1 MTRGGALLPPG
12 ATGRAPSI
20 SVILP
25 VHNGEPHLADAVAS
39 IQRQTLADFELLAID
54 DRSTD
59 GSAAFLQLAASR
71 DPRIRVV
78 ASRGRGLVEALNLG
92 LSLARGDLV
101 ARMDADDISM
111 PIRFERQAKLL
122 NDSAAIAVVGSAL
135 TLIDDAG
142 RAVGEVDYPTG
153 STQIEAA
160 LARMDC
166 ALAHSSVMAR
176 RSVLVSIGGYREAFR
191 HAEDYDLWLRVAE
204 HHRIENLPERLM
216 CYRHHGASVSQRH
229 GYEQRLATHVAL
241 LCARERRA
249 GHPDPMSGRSSL
261 SFADL
266 SRFEEGQRAMV
277 ARLMLESFRP
287 RRRPA
292 ITWLPAPLRALLR
305 RLLRDRPRLEAALRR
320 LLRRVL
326 DRR

>member
-1 MTRGGALLPPG
+1 L
-12 ATGRAPSI
+12 I

-25 VHNGEPHLADAVAS
+25 VHNGEPYLADAVAS
-39 IQRQTLADFELLAID
+39 IRNQTLADFELLAID
-54 DRSTD
+54 DGSTD
-59 GSAAFLQLAASR
+59 GSAAFLRLAAGR

-92 LSLARGDLV
+92 LGLARGELV

-111 PIRFERQAKLL
+111 PIRFERQAELL
-122 NDSAAIAVVGSAL
+122 NGSATIAVVGSAL

-142 RAVGEVDYPTG
+142 RAVGKVDYPTEP
-153 STQIEAA
+153 TQIEAA
-160 LARMDC
+160 LACMDC

-176 RSVLVSIGGYREAFR
+176 RSVLVSVGGYREAFR

-204 HHRIENLPERLM
+204 HHRIGNLPERLM
-216 CYRHHGASVSQRH
+216 CYRHHGASVSYRH

-249 GHPDPMSGRSSL
+249 GRPDPMAGRSSL

-266 SRFEEGQRAMV
+266 SRFEEGTIV
-277 ARLMLESFRP
+277 ARSMLESCRP
-287 RRRPA
+287 RPRPA
-292 ITWLPAPLRALLR
+292 MPWLPMPLRALLR
-305 RLLRDRPRLEAALRR
+305 RMLRPRPRLDAALRR
-320 LLRRVL
+320 LLRPL